1 MKQFLLTFCIGWVV
15 TAGAQI
21 TVTQS
26 DFPAGGDTALI
37 SVSDALILDLVTTGA
52 NETWDFSN
60 LHISEQRVDTFYNLS
75 TASFLYQAQFNNG
88 FTEPEYLSDYYTSLV
103 GFDLGGVGGMGVTI
117 ERPVGFVKI
126 GSTKYEN
133 VGMGM
138 KLNGYEV
145 PMAMDSIDIEFELPL
160 NYSDSWADYSYIN
173 VDMNPAFNAIFIRHQ
188 NRNSIVDGWG
198 QITTKFGTFDVLRVK
213 SLVTV
218 TDSVNIDLGFGST
231 WFELPTPDQ
240 IEYTWISNGNKV
252 PILKVV
258 TQDIAGTETPTR
270 VEFKDQQRNLVGIE
284 ENTISAEH
292 IYPNPSNGT
301 VNINVGQNNSSLM
314 IYSISGAIVYENQ
327 NAIGL
332 VTLDAS
338 MWSKGAYIVKI
349 INENNVATSKL
360 ILD

>member
-1 MKQFLLTFCIGWVV
+1 MKKLLLATYIGCGL
-15 TAGAQI
+15 TAGSQI

-26 DFPAGGDTALI
+26 DFPSGGDTAMI
-37 SVSDALILDLVTTGA
+37 SVSDAIMLDLTTTGA
-52 NETWDFSN
+52 NAVWDYSN
-60 LHISEQRVDTFYNLS
+60 LHISQQRIDTFFNLS

-88 FTEPEYLSDYYTSLV
+88 FTEPEYLSDYYSNLV

-117 ERPVGFVKI
+117 EKPVGFVKI
-126 GSTKYEN
+126 GSSKYEN
-133 VGMGM
+133 VGIGI

-145 PMAMDSIDIEFELPL
+145 PMAMDSIDIEFELPI

-270 VEFKDQQRNLVGIE
+270 VEFKDQQRNLLGVE
-284 ENTISAEH
+284 ENDNLNNF
-292 IYPNPSNGT
+292 IYPNPANGL
-301 VNINVGQNNSSLM
+301 VSINLGQNNAGLT
-314 IYSISGAIVYENQ
+314 IYTISGEIVYQAQ
-327 NAIGL
+327 NVNGTI
-332 VTLDAS
+332 TLDAGAWTS
-338 MWSKGAYIVKI
+338 GAYIVKV
-349 INENNVATSKL
+349 INESGVTTSKL
-360 ILD
+360 VVE